1 MVFLSMSSPGQY
13 RVLEEDRI
21 MYLYMFGNVKV
32 LFLNDFRLLV
42 LDEGQKSQLSLGGLL
57 WSPAGL
63 SSHKTEIT
71 EPVSSL
77 SFNSASHLSSQSLI

>member
-32 LFLNDFRLLV
+32 LFQNDFRLMV
-42 LDEGQKSQLSLGGLL
+42 LDEGQKSQLSLGG
-57 WSPAGL
+57 SPAGL
-63 SSHKTEIT
+63 STHKTEIT

-77 SFNSASHLSSQSLI
+77 SFNSASHLSSQ